1 MTQAIT
7 LYTDGGNRNTGN
19 VAGGSVKPT
28 DKSAWAAL
36 LIYGDHEKMLTGG
49 DFGKTNNYMEILAVI
64 EGLRAIKQPEIPV
77 NIYSDSAYVIN
88 TMQQRWWVKWQQN
101 NWKKGGKPVKN
112 AELWQ
117 ELIAQVNRFDQ
128 ITFNKVKG
136 HADNP
141 YNNRVDAALN
151 KTMDEL

>member
-1 MTQAIT
+1 LTQAIT

>member
-101 NWKKGGKPVKN
+101 NWKKAASRLKN

>member
-49 DFGKTNNYMEILAVI
+49 NFGKTNNYMEILAVI